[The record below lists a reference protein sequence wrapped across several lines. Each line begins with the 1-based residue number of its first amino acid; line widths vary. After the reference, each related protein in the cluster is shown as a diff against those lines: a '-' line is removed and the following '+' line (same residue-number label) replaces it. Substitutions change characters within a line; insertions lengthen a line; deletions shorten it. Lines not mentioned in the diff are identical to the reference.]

1 MQLIGVAFGGYLS
14 HMGGAYL
21 NGANALI
28 EGSREL
34 PNPILQCE
42 DTMRSL
48 DLEEGHHPTMPVPW
62 F

>member
-48 DLEEGHHPTMPVPW
+48 
-62 F
+62 